1 MKLSKEAKELLQG
14 IAWGLVYFI
23 TVTIAMLWEQ

>member
-1 MKLSKEAKELLQG
+1 MKLSKEVQELLQG